1 MKRIRFITIGISV
14 FLLFFFLNS
23 FCNAQKDFS
32 ITVEDGSFAF
42 KNLSITP
49 DYRSQ
54 AIKGEVTNFTNRDW
68 GKVIFEVEAYD
79 AAGKSLGRTSDL
91 ILYRFKRGET
101 QSADRTFL
109 IEAPVISRWEYRF
122 KAGEYPA
129 KYNFVL
135 TKPKA
140 SSQLI
145 YEDPFLI
152 IEFSITRKQFGFI
165 LQNRTENP
173 IKIDWNQVSYVDVL
187 SESHKVIHSGVKY
200 TDKGNPQTPTLIPP
214 TAKLKDI
221 VYPIDYVS
229 YLPGPSGGLW
239 KEEPL
244 FPEAP
249 EAKNLKGK
257 SFGVFMP
264 LEINGVIK
272 NYLFSFNIADVES

>member
-1 MKRIRFITIGISV
+1 MDVINADVDDDPRSHGLPVAGIAGQSESV
-14 FLLFFFLNS
+14 YKHQS
-23 FCNAQKDFS
+23 GCDF
-32 ITVEDGSFAF
+32 
-42 KNLSITP
+42 
-49 DYRSQ
+49 Y
-54 AIKGEVTNFTNRDW
+54 
-68 GKVIFEVEAYD
+68 
-79 AAGKSLGRTSDL
+79 
-91 ILYRFKRGET
+91 LYRFKRGET
-101 QSADRTFL
+101 KSVNKTFL
-109 IEAPVISRWEYRF
+109 IEAPVISRYELRF
-122 KAGEYPA
+122 KTGEYPA
-129 KYNFVL
+129 KYTFVL

-145 YEDPFLI
+145 YEDPFLK
-152 IEFSITRKQFGFI
+152 IEFSITQKQFGFI

-187 SESHKVIHSGVKY
+187 SESHKVMHSGVKY

-239 KEEPL
+239 TEAPL
-244 FPEAP
+244 LPEAP

-257 SFGVFMP
+257 SFSVFMP
-264 LEINGVIK
+264 LEINGVVK